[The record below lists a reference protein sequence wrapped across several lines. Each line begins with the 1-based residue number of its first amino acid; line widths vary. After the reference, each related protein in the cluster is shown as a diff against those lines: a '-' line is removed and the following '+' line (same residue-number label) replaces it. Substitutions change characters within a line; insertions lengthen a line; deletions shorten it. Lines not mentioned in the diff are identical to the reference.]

1 MIVCVISTPPKMIL
15 AIIFQISIN
24 FTPPVNRLLRVFG
37 YQPNPAELYR
47 TGYALALAKFLYPPF
62 GNTPFCRRF
71 RARYD
76 YRTAESND

>member
-47 TGYALALAKFLYPPF
+47 AGYALALAKFLYQSDKRPVGNELVIPF
-62 GNTPFCRRF
+62 
-71 RARYD
+71 Y
-76 YRTAESND
+76 